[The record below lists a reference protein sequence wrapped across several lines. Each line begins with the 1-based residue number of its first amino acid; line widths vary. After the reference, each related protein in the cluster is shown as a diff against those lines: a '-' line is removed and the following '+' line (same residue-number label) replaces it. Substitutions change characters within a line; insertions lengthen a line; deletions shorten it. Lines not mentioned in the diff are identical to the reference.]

1 MSADQWWIMGALCAV
16 LRVIWLGD
24 IFSNAPEEDFDK
36 DLSKEDQESEALG
49 VVDSMKGELDYM
61 RRDGLREWCRDAETK
76 TP

>member
-16 LRVIWLGD
+16 LGVIWLGD

-36 DLSKEDQESEALG
+36 DLSKEEQESEAQG

-61 RRDGLREWCRDAETK
+61 RRDGLL
-76 TP
+76 